1 VVEPLELSARHAR
14 MTVLGDVVHLS
25 YFALQC
31 ATSCLVFPWWVVRA
45 LEEALGESRGADTA
59 AEVDGKGDPTP
70 PSPRSAPVPPRAPA
84 PSPPLLKCPAPQ
96 CGFEARSPNAK
107 CPSHGYKVR

>member
-31 ATSCLVFPWWVVRA
+31 ATSCLVFPCRFVCRVICWIGSTSRVVMW
-45 LEEALGESRGADTA
+45 GGRGGWCGRWRRRWAKA
-59 AEVDGKGDPTP
+59 GVPIRRQ
-70 PSPRSAPVPPRAPA
+70 RSMARGI
-84 PSPPLLKCPAPQ
+84 PLLLRPVLPQ
-96 CGFEARSPNAK
+96 CLLERLRLARLF
-107 CPSHGYKVR
+107 